1 MADRTHDRMVG
12 TDDGWEVRA
21 APDGDGLTIA
31 GYVAKFNER
40 TNISDF
46 LGDYVEQIK
55 PGAFTRTLAER
66 GAGKVKMQF
75 NHGHDATFGTLP
87 IGVWTSLREDRKGLW
102 AEGRIHDNWHTLPIR
117 AAIESGALDGM
128 SFRFKTI
135 AEEWRAAKDDQSL
148 DERTLTEVALFEA
161 GPVVSPAYEGT
172 TVGVRMAALDML
184 RALERAHNDDDAAQ
198 CATLVDDQPVAPVGD
213 SGPERAEADAPDGI
227 TRREMRQQA
236 LTRLGAMTS

>member
-31 GYVAKFNER
+31 GYAAKFNER
-40 TNISDF
+40 TPISDF
-46 LGDYVEQIK
+46 LGDYFEQIK
-55 PGAFTRTLAER
+55 PGAFTRTLADR
-66 GAGKVKMQF
+66 AGKVKMQF

-128 SFRFKTI
+128 SFRFKAI
-135 AEEWRAAKDDQSL
+135 AEEWRAAADEQSL

-161 GPVVSPAYEGT
+161 GPVVNPAYEGT

-184 RALERAHNDDDAAQ
+184 RGLGRSHYDLERSLCTTLDA
-198 CATLVDDQPVAPVGD
+198 DQPVAPVGD
-213 SGPERAEADAPDGI
+213 SGPERAEADAPVGI
-227 TRREMRQQA
+227 TRRDMRHQA
-236 LTRLGAMTS
+236 LSRLGAMP

>member
-40 TNISDF
+40 TQISDF

-55 PGAFTRTLAER
+55 PGAFARTLADR
-66 GAGKVKMQF
+66 AGKVKMQF

-148 DERTLTEVALFEA
+148 DERLLTEVALFEA
-161 GPVVSPAYEGT
+161 GPVVNPAYEGT

-184 RALERAHNDDDAAQ
+184 RAFDRSHYDLSQ
-198 CATLVDDQPVAPVGD
+198 SLCTTLVTDQPVAPVGD
-213 SGPERAEADAPDGI
+213 SGPERAEADAPVGI
-227 TRREMRQQA
+227 TRRDMRQQA
-236 LTRLGAMTS
+236 LTRLGAMQQ

>member
-1 MADRTHDRMVG
+1 MVG

-31 GYVAKFNER
+31 GYIAKFNER

-46 LGDYVEQIK
+46 FGDYVEQIK
-55 PGAFTRTLAER
+55 PGAFTRTLADR
-66 GAGKVKMQF
+66 AGKVKMQF

-128 SFRFKTI
+128 SFRFKAI
-135 AEEWRAAKDDQSL
+135 AEEWRAAADEQSL

-161 GPVVSPAYEGT
+161 GPVVNPAYEGT

-184 RALERAHNDDDAAQ
+184 RGLDPSHYDPVRSL
-198 CATLVDDQPVAPVGD
+198 CTTLVVDQPVAPVGD
-213 SGPERAEADAPDGI
+213 SGPARAEADAPVGI
-227 TRREMRQQA
+227 TRRDMRQQA
-236 LTRLGAMTS
+236 LSRLGAMP